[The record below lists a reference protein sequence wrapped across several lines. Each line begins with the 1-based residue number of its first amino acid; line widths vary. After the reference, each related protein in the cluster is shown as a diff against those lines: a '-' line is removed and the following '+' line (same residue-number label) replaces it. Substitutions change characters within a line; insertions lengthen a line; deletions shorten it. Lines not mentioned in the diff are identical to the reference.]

1 MTDFFDAD
9 GDVNADDAIFY
20 EGDINLPKPEVRVS
34 GVSVED
40 NEADVEFRSPL
51 FVELDFAE
59 EHSENCTNVDPDE
72 EMANCMN
79 ENSEYA
85 EDNFD
90 DVLVTS
96 FVLDGVDITDSV
108 KTTDNQSFLVSL
120 ESISI
125 GDHTADSTGR

>member
-1 MTDFFDAD
+1 MTSQWRHSDNCKTTDN
-9 GDVNADDAIFY
+9 DV
-20 EGDINLPKPEVRVS
+20 L
-34 GVSVED
+34 
-40 NEADVEFRSPL
+40 
-51 FVELDFAE
+51 
-59 EHSENCTNVDPDE
+59 
-72 EMANCMN
+72 MANCTN

-90 DVLVTS
+90 DVVVTS